1 MNWLDLNFFTSGK
14 DKDVSERIVKD
25 LDAGKVVLPSVSNIM
40 AALDYTSFDNVK
52 VVILGQDPY
61 PTKGH
66 ANGLAF
72 SVSKNV
78 SPLPKSLQNIYKE
91 LDTDV
96 GVNRSSG
103 DLTDWARQGVLLLN
117 TTLTV
122 IEGKPASHSAI
133 GWSSLT
139 KEIIERL
146 NNEKTNLV
154 FILWGK
160 HAQDMCKDVDQTKHL
175 VLKSAHPSPLSS
187 YRGFFGSKPFSK
199 TNEYLR
205 SHNLQEISW

>member
-1 MNWLDLNFFTSGK
+1 MKWLDLDFFTSGK
-14 DKDVSERIVKD
+14 DKIVAERLVKD
-25 LDAGKVVLPSVSNIM
+25 LDAGKSVLPSVSNIM
-40 AALDYTSFDNVK
+40 AALDYTTFDNVK

-91 LDTDV
+91 LYTDV

-103 DLTDWARQGVLLLN
+103 DLTDWATQGVLLLN

-122 IEGKPASHSAI
+122 IEGKPASHSAL

-154 FILWGK
+154 FILWGN
-160 HAQDMCKDVDQTKHL
+160 HAQNICKDVDKTKHL
-175 VLKSAHPSPLSS
+175 VLESPHPSPLSAH
-187 YRGFFGSKPFSK
+187 RGFFGSKPFSK
-199 TNEYLR
+199 TNAYLKE
-205 SHNLQEISW
+205 HNIQEIVW

>member
-1 MNWLDLNFFTSGK
+1 MKWLDLDFFSSGK
-14 DKDVSERIVKD
+14 DKLVAEKIVED
-25 LDAGKVVLPSVSNIM
+25 MNTGKNVLPSVSNIM

-91 LDTDV
+91 LYTDV

-103 DLTDWARQGVLLLN
+103 DLTDWALQGVLLLN

-122 IEGKPASHSAI
+122 IEGKPASHSAL

-154 FILWGK
+154 FILWGN
-160 HAQDMCKDVDQTKHL
+160 HAQNICKNVDRSKHL
-175 VLKSAHPSPLSS
+175 VLESPHPSPLSAH
-187 YRGFFGSKPFSK
+187 RGFFGSKPFSK
-199 TNEYLR
+199 TNAYLKE
-205 SHNLQEISW
+205 HNIQEIVW